1 MLYLTIQAV
10 LSLFLS
16 YKVACVP
23 EHGTGM
29 DRIVLAQLTQL
40 YMTLKLE
47 CPFYEVK
54 YVKL

>member
-1 MLYLTIQAV
+1 
-10 LSLFLS
+10 
-16 YKVACVP
+16 
-23 EHGTGM
+23 M

-54 YVKL
+54 HVTLCG